1 NGPVRD
7 LNGTYINVPGT
18 GEKPADSAD
27 VDKLQARCEALVK
40 EVGGATVPR
49 QHWEK
54 IVPSPTPNPTP
65 SPSSSPNATAS
76 PSPSASGTPFAF
88 PSPTFAFPIS
98 SPAATAP
105 ANSTHASMSSPAA
118 TRSPIKKRKP

>member
-1 NGPVRD
+1 TEAKVTEVNFAGTRD
-7 LNGTYINVPGT
+7 Q
-18 GEKPADSAD
+18 PASPTDL
-27 VDKLQARCEALVK
+27 DKLQARCEALVK
-40 EVGGATVPR
+40 EIGGATVPLH
-49 QHWEK
+49 HWEK
-54 IVPSPTPNPTP
+54 IIPSPTPNPTP

-105 ANSTHASMSSPAA
+105 ANSTH
-118 TRSPIKKRKP
+118 